1 MLEMCGEKGPLRH
14 QGNVHGA
21 ATVWRVLKLKTELP
35 NDPAIPLQGVYP
47 ERNMA

>member
-1 MLEMCGEKGPLRH
+1 MLERCGEKGPLLH